1 MCHLRVRTGGRAAKN
16 RVEFCFLFNDAIR
29 TSATAHFV
37 YQRLIDLQ
45 MEKQHMEQD
54 VKMAGRD
61 FFLCFL

>member
-1 MCHLRVRTGGRAAKN
+1 MCHLRVKTGGRAAKN

-45 MEKQHMEQD
+45 MGKTAYGTRHENE
-54 VKMAGRD
+54 MA
-61 FFLCFL
+61 